1 MKCSLCPRR
10 CNAERTNDQNLN
22 GFCKMPL
29 LPKVARAALH
39 FWEEPCISGTNGSG
53 TVFFSGCTLD
63 CAFCQNYDISHGGF
77 GKVITHQRFADICK
91 ELEDRGAHNIN
102 LVTPT
107 HFVPAIIRAL
117 DIYKPKIPVVYNS
130 GGYDSVEEI
139 RALKGYADIFLMDL
153 KYLSGERA
161 AIYSGAPDYPEH
173 AKAAIRESYL
183 QQPICEFKD
192 GIMKKGLIVR
202 HLLLPQGTGEAI
214 RVFDWVRENTPDAYF
229 SIMSQYS
236 PCGRAENMPIINR
249 RVTKR
254 EYEKVLCYI
263 CNTDFENVYFQE
275 RESSDK
281 KYIPPFD
288 LSGVWAK
295 IQGGDQD

>member
-39 FWEEPCISGTNGSG
+39 FWEEPCISGKNGSG

-77 GKVITHQRFADICK
+77 GKKITYQRLADIFK

-102 LVTPT
+102 LVTPS

-139 RALKGYADIFLMDL
+139 RALKGYVDIFLMDL
-153 KYLSGERA
+153 KYLSRERA

-173 AKAAIRESYL
+173 AAAAIRECYL

-192 GIMKKGLIVR
+192 GIMRRGLIVR

-229 SIMSQYS
+229 SIMSQYT

-263 CNTDFENVYFQE
+263 CNTDFEKVYFQE

-288 LSGVWAK
+288 LSGV
-295 IQGGDQD
+295 

>member
-29 LPKVARAALH
+29 LPRVARAALH
-39 FWEEPCISGTNGSG
+39 FWEEPCISGNNGSG

-77 GKVITHQRFADICK
+77 GKQITYQRLADIFK

-139 RALKGYADIFLMDL
+139 RALKGYVDIFLMDF

-161 AIYSGAPDYPEH
+161 ALYSGAPDYPEH
-173 AKAAIRESYL
+173 AAAAIKECYL
-183 QQPICEFKD
+183 QQPVCDFGD
-192 GIMKKGLIVR
+192 GIMQKGLIVR
-202 HLLLPQGTGEAI
+202 HLLLPQGTNEAI

-229 SIMSQYS
+229 SIMSQYT

-254 EYEKVLCYI
+254 EYEKVLTYI
-263 CNTDFENVYFQE
+263 CDSDFENVYFQE

-288 LSGVWAK
+288 LSGV
-295 IQGGDQD
+295 

>member
-1 MKCSLCPRR
+1 MKCRLCPRR
-10 CNAERTNDQNLN
+10 CNAERTNDENLN

-39 FWEEPCISGTNGSG
+39 FWEEPCISGRNGSG

-77 GKVITHQRFADICK
+77 GKVLTHQRLADIFK
-91 ELEDRGAHNIN
+91 ELEEKGAHNIN

-117 DIYKPKIPVVYNS
+117 DIYKPRIPIVYNS

-139 RALKGYADIFLMDL
+139 RALKGYVDIFLMDL
-153 KYLSGERA
+153 KYLSSDRA
-161 AIYSGAPDYPEH
+161 ALYSSAPDYPEY
-173 AKAAIRESYL
+173 ATAAIRECYKT
-183 QQPICEFKD
+183 QPVCGFRD
-192 GIMKKGLIVR
+192 GIMQKGLIVR
-202 HLLLPQGTGEAI
+202 HLLLPQGTNEAI
-214 RVFDWVRENTPDAYF
+214 KVFDWVRDNTPNAYF
-229 SIMSQYS
+229 SIMSQYT
-236 PCGRAENMPIINR
+236 PCGKASDMPVINR

-254 EYEKVLCYI
+254 EYEKVLAYI
-263 CNTDFENVYFQE
+263 CNSSFENVYIQE

-288 LSGVWAK
+288 LEGVR
-295 IQGGDQD
+295 

>member
-10 CNAERTNDQNLN
+10 CNAERTNEQNVN

-39 FWEEPCISGTNGSG
+39 FWEEPCISGKNGSG

-77 GKVITHQRFADICK
+77 GKQISYQRLADIFK
-91 ELEDRGAHNIN
+91 ELEEKGAHNIN

-107 HFVPAIIRAL
+107 QFVPAIIRAI

-130 GGYDSVEEI
+130 GGYDTVEEI
-139 RALKGYADIFLMDL
+139 RALNGYVDIFLMDL
-153 KYLSGERA
+153 KYLSCERA
-161 AIYSGAPDYPEH
+161 RLYSGTENYPQY
-173 AKAAIRESYL
+173 AMAAIKECYTH
-183 QQPICEFKD
+183 QPACEFKD
-192 GIMKKGLIVR
+192 GIMQKGLIVR
-202 HLLLPQGTGEAI
+202 HLLLPQGTNEAI
-214 RVFDWVRENTPDAYF
+214 KVFDWVRENTPNAYF
-229 SIMSQYS
+229 SIMSQYT
-236 PCGRAENMPIINR
+236 PLGRAENMPIINR

-254 EYEKVLCYI
+254 EYDKVLSYI
-263 CNTDFENVYFQE
+263 CSKGFESVYIQE

-281 KYIPPFD
+281 KYIPPFN
-288 LSGVWAK
+288 LEG
-295 IQGGDQD
+295 I